1 VSTARRDM
9 TGARRGLFVVLDGID
24 GCGKSTQARLLVE
37 ALSSQGGAPLH
48 VREPGSTRVGEA
60 LRAIVLA
67 RENDVSPRVETLL
80 FAAAR
85 AQMLHELVE
94 PALAAGRDVICER
107 FHPSTFAY
115 QAVAGGLDER
125 HVLDLLDRFAG
136 TPRPDAVIV
145 LDIAADKAAARRS
158 QTSDRIEDKGI
169 EFQRK
174 VARGYTRYAELVPA
188 TIVIDGA
195 RDERSVARDVLASV
209 QRTRAAQSDS
219 HRGSMTSDSAPERG
233 AGKD

>member
-1 VSTARRDM
+1 VSAAHANTEKD
-9 TGARRGLFVVLDGID
+9 GARRGLFVVLDGID

-37 ALSSQGGAPLH
+37 ALTAQGGRPLH

-67 RENDVSPRVETLL
+67 RENDVSARVETLL

-85 AQMLHELVE
+85 AQMLDELVE
-94 PALAAGRDVICER
+94 PALASGRDVVCER

-136 TPRPDAVIV
+136 QPKPDVVIV
-145 LDIAADKAAARRS
+145 LDVDPKAASARRS
-158 QTSDRIEDKGI
+158 TSSDRIEDKGL
-169 EFQRK
+169 EFQRA
-174 VARGYTRYAELVPA
+174 VARGYARYAELVPD
-188 TIVIDGA
+188 TVVIDGA
-195 RDERSVARDVLASV
+195 RDAEAVARDILSRVNLA
-209 QRTRAAQSDS
+209 RAKKDGAQEGGD
-219 HRGSMTSDSAPERG
+219 RAPR
-233 AGKD
+233 